1 MISPIMVCPLE
12 NGAVGIGFVVHKTM
26 VVVIPSAVP
35 DLTKSVF
42 EGVSTKRVSL
52 EKIDDGCHDSRWAL
66 KIFGQTFLLD
76 ECDVVAL
83 KRELAKIFTHLQTH

>member
-1 MISPIMVCPLE
+1 ML
-12 NGAVGIGFVVHKTM
+12 GIGFVVHKTM
-26 VVVIPSAVP
+26 VVVISSAVS

-52 EKIDDGCHDSRWAL
+52 EKIDYGRHGGRWAL

-83 KRELAKIFTHLQTH
+83 KSELAKIFTHLQIH